1 MKIVHIITSLND
13 GGAEHTLYKICKY
26 DKFNEHVVISLKKG
40 GKYKFLLKKLGVS
53 VYSVDLKLFSF
64 LKFFYIVKLIGTSE
78 PDIVQTWLVH
88 GDLIGGLAARL
99 CGIKNI
105 VWNVRY
111 SNFELG
117 KAKLITIIL
126 IKILA
131 KLSFLLPKL
140 IVVVSNSAKKTC
152 KEIGYCKKK
161 LRLITN
167 GYDLS
172 ILDNNKYNKSKFRKV
187 IKIKNKIP
195 LIGNVARYDLKKDHI
210 NLLKAISLVRIRNK
224 DFYCILV
231 GSGINKNN
239 KNLMKEIRKLNLR
252 NNIKL
257 LGPTSNIPKIMSS
270 LDLYIQS
277 SSYGEGF
284 PNVVSEAMACR
295 TPSVVTDVGDA
306 AYIVGNTG
314 WVVPPKN
321 PLKLSKSIEKALN
334 EMGTKNWKKRCDRSR
349 SRIKQNFDIE
359 KMLKSFNK
367 VWTEVLVKT
376 I

>member
-1 MKIVHIITSLND
+1 
-13 GGAEHTLYKICKY
+13 
-26 DKFNEHVVISLKKG
+26 
-40 GKYKFLLKKLGVS
+40 
-53 VYSVDLKLFSF
+53 
-64 LKFFYIVKLIGTSE
+64 
-78 PDIVQTWLVH
+78 
-88 GDLIGGLAARL
+88 
-99 CGIKNI
+99 
-105 VWNVRY
+105 
-111 SNFELG
+111 
-117 KAKLITIIL
+117 
-126 IKILA
+126 
-131 KLSFLLPKL
+131 
-140 IVVVSNSAKKTC
+140 
-152 KEIGYCKKK
+152 
-161 LRLITN
+161 
-167 GYDLS
+167 
-172 ILDNNKYNKSKFRKV
+172 
-187 IKIKNKIP
+187 
-195 LIGNVARYDLKKDHI
+195 
-210 NLLKAISLVRIRNK
+210 
-224 DFYCILV
+224 
-231 GSGINKNN
+231 
-239 KNLMKEIRKLNLR
+239 MKEIRKLNLR

-376 I
+376 T